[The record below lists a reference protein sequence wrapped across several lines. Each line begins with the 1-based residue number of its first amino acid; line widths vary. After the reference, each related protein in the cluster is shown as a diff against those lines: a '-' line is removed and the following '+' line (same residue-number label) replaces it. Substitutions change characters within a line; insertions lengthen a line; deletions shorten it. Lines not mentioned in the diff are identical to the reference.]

1 MNRILVTLTLF
12 GLALFWG
19 VGCARTS
26 TASPTDYAS
35 LVDALREQGVTVES
49 AGTVSQPF
57 FTVEGQ
63 AITVNGEQVQV
74 FVFADTAAASAAA
87 AQVSDDGSSVGTNMI
102 TWIAAPHFYQAGRLI
117 VLYIGD
123 QAAVQSALESVLGE
137 QFAGR

>member
-1 MNRILVTLTLF
+1 VNRILVTLTLF

>member
-123 QAAVQSALESVLGE
+123 QAAVQSALESVLDE

>member
-1 MNRILVTLTLF
+1 VNRILVTLTLF

-63 AITVNGEQVQV
+63 AITFNGEQVQV